1 MGVCASDRVCL
12 PTMSAVRLVVVWAG
26 RFRRGVDR
34 KRRLR
39 NEERMGLVKGRIWQG
54 KILQAGVGL
63 GLLCGG
69 AMAVAQ
75 SSGVPDAPAPQTLP
89 RLNTITPTAPAVNA
103 PAPTVSKPVTP
114 SDAVPGALPSAP
126 APSAQAQG
134 DADGG
139 PAPVSHAANIV
150 TTVNF
155 VEIPFTVKDS
165 KGQLVP
171 GLTYRDVQVYE
182 NGLKQSPKLF
192 TVDPIPLSVAIVIDQ
207 SVTFDTMQKVN
218 ASLSALQAS
227 FTPFDEVSI
236 FTYNNGVKQ
245 QTGFTGAQSTRLT
258 YALERSKG
266 PGREANMAM
275 GGPLACTTCKNNL
288 PVDPNTNGNNN
299 AGVIMQTPEREYHTL
314 NDAILTAAE
323 TVAKA
328 GRGRRRVIYVISDGR
343 EYGSTAKTKEVV
355 RFLQTNQIAVY
366 GTLVG
371 DSAIPGLGFLSR
383 IHLPLQMRDDVLPHY
398 ADATGGQCDPE
409 FRPRGIEDSFAKLA
423 EQVRTQYTVGYYSHE
438 PFIDGKF
445 RSVEVRVMR
454 PSLEVIAKKGYYPTA
469 GPSGPAQPTNTA
481 GSSTGTGST
490 QP

>member
-1 MGVCASDRVCL
+1 MRLAS
-12 PTMSAVRLVVVWAG
+12 
-26 RFRRGVDR
+26 
-34 KRRLR
+34 
-39 NEERMGLVKGRIWQG
+39 GRI
-54 KILQAGVGL
+54 LQCAVGFGVFCAG
-63 GLLCGG
+63 
-69 AMAVAQ
+69 AAAVAQ
-75 SSGVPDAPAPQTLP
+75 APGVPDAPAPQTLP
-89 RLNTITPTAPAVNA
+89 RLNTITPTAPATPNA
-103 PAPTVSKPVTP
+103 P
-114 SDAVPGALPSAP
+114 LPSAP
-126 APSAQAQG
+126 VAQPTTPAPGSTLPSTPAPTPQAQE
-134 DADGG
+134 DADSG
-139 PAPVSHAANIV
+139 PPPESHAATIV
-150 TTVNF
+150 RQVNF

-182 NGLKQSPKLF
+182 NGLRQQIRLF
-192 TVDPIPLSVAIVIDQ
+192 TVDPIPLSVALVIDQ
-207 SVTFDTMQKVN
+207 SVTFDTMQKIN
-218 ASLSALQAS
+218 ASLTALQGA
-227 FTPFDEVSI
+227 FTPYDEVSI

-245 QTGFTGAQSTRLT
+245 QTGFTGAQSFRLT
-258 YALERSKG
+258 TALERSKA

-288 PVDPNTNGNNN
+288 PVDPNTNGNNS
-299 AGVIMQTPEREYHTL
+299 AGVILQTPEREYHTL

-328 GRGRRRVIYVISDGR
+328 GKGRRRVIYVISDGK

-371 DSAIPGLGFLSR
+371 DSAIPGLGFLDR

-409 FRPRGIEDSFAKLA
+409 FRPRGIQDSFAKLA

-445 RSVEVRVMR
+445 RSVEVRVLR
-454 PSLEVIAKKGYYPTA
+454 PSLDVIAKKGYYPTA
-469 GPSGPAQPTNTA
+469 EQSGPSRPATATAAPAVPASGPAQP
-481 GSSTGTGST
+481 
-490 QP
+490 

>member
-1 MGVCASDRVCL
+1 
-12 PTMSAVRLVVVWAG
+12 
-26 RFRRGVDR
+26 
-34 KRRLR
+34 
-39 NEERMGLVKGRIWQG
+39 MGLVTGRIG
-54 KILQAGVGL
+54 RGRLLQTGVGL
-63 GLLCGG
+63 CLLG
-69 AMAVAQ
+69 AGAVSMAQ
-75 SSGVPDAPAPQTLP
+75 SVPDAPTPQTLP
-89 RLNTITPTAPAVNA
+89 RLNSITPTAPAINA
-103 PAPTVSKPVTP
+103 PAPQPVPSKPA
-114 SDAVPGALPSAP
+114 DAVPSALPAAP
-126 APSAQAQG
+126 KPSAQAQD

-139 PAPVSHAANIV
+139 QAPESHAANIV

-155 VEIPFTVKDS
+155 VQIPFTVKDS
-165 KGQLVP
+165 KGHLVP

-182 NGLKQSPKLF
+182 NGLRQSPKLF

-207 SVTFDTMQKVN
+207 SVTFDTMQKIN

-227 FTPFDEVSI
+227 FTPYDEVAI

-266 PGREANMAM
+266 PGREPNMSM
-275 GGPLACTTCKNNL
+275 GSGLDQTTVKNNL
-288 PVDPNTNGNNN
+288 PVDPQTNRNAP
-299 AGVIMQTPEREYHTL
+299 AGVILQTPEREFHTL

-328 GRGRRRVIYVISDGR
+328 GRGHRRVVYVISDGK

-371 DSAIPGLGFLSR
+371 DSAISGLGWLSR
-383 IHLPLQMRDDVLPHY
+383 IHLPLQMRDDALPHY

-469 GPSGPAQPTNTA
+469 APSGPAQPTTTA
-481 GSSTGTGST
+481 ASPAGAAST
-490 QP
+490 QPATTQP